1 VLACSNMERARP
13 ASLRDPDARG
23 GFITIEGVE
32 GAGKSTQV
40 ARLAAWLGSVG
51 IRAVATSEPDGS
63 PLGAWVRR
71 ILADRSPVDP
81 LTECFLFATAR
92 TEHVRRVI
100 RPALEGGAVVVC
112 DRYADSTVAYQ
123 GYGRGVPLEVVAE
136 LNRLATDGLTPDL
149 TLVLDLDPA
158 EGLRRVGRRSPPPG
172 ARAAADVD
180 PFERLGLEF
189 HERVRKGYRALHE
202 REPGRIELI
211 DAGRDADA
219 VAAAIRRAVGARL
232 GLAGPEGA
240 R

>member
-1 VLACSNMERARP
+1 MERARP
-13 ASLRDPDARG
+13 ASPGEPDARG

-40 ARLAAWLGSVG
+40 ARLVAWLGSVG

-123 GYGRGVPLEVVAE
+123 GYGRGVPLEVVDE

-158 EGLRRVGRRSPPPG
+158 EGLRRVRRRQELPG
-172 ARAAADVD
+172 AESAGAED

-189 HERVRKGYRALHE
+189 HERVRKGFRAIQE
-202 REPGRIELI
+202 RAPERVVLV
-211 DAGRDADA
+211 DASRS
-219 VAAAIRRAVGARL
+219 
-232 GLAGPEGA
+232 EES
-240 R
+240 